1 MSLPSFI
8 WEITKRPTQIPHIPG
23 SLQEWTRGTR
33 LDQDWAIV
41 AFLRDMLSSIVIGC
55 LIVTAIQV
63 YQQKNSWL
71 ADFCL

>member
-8 WEITKRPTQIPHIPG
+8 WEITKRPTQVSHIPG
-23 SLQEWTRGTR
+23 SQQEWTRGTR

-55 LIVTAIQV
+55 LIATAIQV
-63 YQQKNSWL
+63 YQQKN
-71 ADFCL
+71 CHG